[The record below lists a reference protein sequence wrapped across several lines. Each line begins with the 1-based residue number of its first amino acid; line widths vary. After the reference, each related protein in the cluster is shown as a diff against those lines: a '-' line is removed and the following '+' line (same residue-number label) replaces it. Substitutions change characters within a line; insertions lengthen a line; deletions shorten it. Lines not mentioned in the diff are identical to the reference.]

1 MAERLTPEQVREIR
15 ERHEWLRQFRKLY
28 EDDPDAGRQTDAEL
42 DAKVAK
48 EFGISRVYVAA
59 LVTGKSRPEVDG
71 PLDAARVRIQEL
83 FIVEAAEL
91 GPDEANRRRSLRRR
105 GIDPEPKAIR
115 WSQRAV
121 IVDSKGRD
129 TEMSYTLEPGHS
141 IRVDLVAE
149 GGR

>member
-15 ERHEWLRQFRKLY
+15 ERHEWLRQFR
-28 EDDPDAGRQTDAEL
+28 DDPDAGRQTDAEL

-83 FIVEAAEL
+83 FISEAAEL

-115 WSQRAV
+115 WRQRAV

-129 TEMSYTLEPGHS
+129 TGMAYVLEPGQS
-141 IRVDLVAE
+141 IRMELVAE
-149 GGR
+149 GGNR

>member
-15 ERHEWLRQFRKLY
+15 ERHEWLRQFR
-28 EDDPDAGRQTDAEL
+28 DDPDAGRQTDAEL

-83 FIVEAAEL
+83 FIAEAAEL

-129 TEMSYTLEPGHS
+129 TGMAYVLEPGQS
-141 IRVDLVAE
+141 IRVELVAE
-149 GGR
+149 GGNR